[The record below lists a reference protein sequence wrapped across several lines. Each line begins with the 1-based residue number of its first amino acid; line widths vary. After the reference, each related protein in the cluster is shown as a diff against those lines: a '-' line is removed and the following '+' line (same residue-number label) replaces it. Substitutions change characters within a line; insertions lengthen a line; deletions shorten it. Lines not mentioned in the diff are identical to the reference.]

1 MVYKF
6 YDKKSAFLAD
16 KSTKSSS
23 VAILQNDQL
32 AKVKPIITKF

>member
-6 YDKKSAFLAD
+6 YDKKSASLAD
-16 KSTKSSS
+16 KSVKSSG

-32 AKVKPIITKF
+32 AKIKPIITKF